1 MYPGRELAMTEGAN
15 EAIPESFPEEFRDG
29 RWLSY
34 DELGKIRGIGRPS
47 AVKLAQREKWPRR
60 LGNDRTAR
68 VLVPL
73 EWLKPAKPPPE
84 GFREDVDIFPEGFR
98 DTGAIWREAIQVA
111 SAAFERETTALRAD
125 HARELEQAAAT
136 IEALTA
142 ERGLLRGHVEALQA
156 NVKRV
161 QAEAQDARDAAE
173 AAQIAQG
180 EAEAD
185 AAELRQAEAERRARG
200 LLARLRAALRG
211 E

>member
-1 MYPGRELAMTEGAN
+1 MTEGEGAK
-15 EAIPESFPEEFRDG
+15 EAIPFPEEFRDG

-73 EWLKPAKPPPE
+73 EWLKLAKPLPE
-84 GFREDVDIFPEGFR
+84 CFREDVDIFPEVFR

-111 SAAFERETTALRAD
+111 SAAFERETAALRAD
-125 HARELEQAAAT
+125 HAQQFSHAEAMFQAT
-136 IEALTA
+136 IQALTG
-142 ERGLLRGHVEALQA
+142 ERDLLRGHVEALQA
-156 NVKRV
+156 AAEQV
-161 QAEAQDARDAAE
+161 QAEAREARDAAE
-173 AAQIAQG
+173 AAQIGQS

-200 LLARLRAALRG
+200 VLARLRAAWRG